1 MQDALT
7 LLRQLHRPR
16 LLIRAARAGLAD
28 YRRSIHLRR
37 SLGSEPPRRAGPAL
51 MRLIEIERGLNDAR
65 LQKCASYCVAR
76 HVEVLVAM
84 MGEAQMLR
92 PGV

>member
-7 LLRQLHRPR
+7 LLRKLRRPR

-28 YRRSIHLRR
+28 YRREVHLRR
-37 SLGSEPPRRAGPAL
+37 SLGTEPPRRAGPAL
-51 MRLIEIERGLNDAR
+51 IRLIEIETDLNDAR
-65 LQKCASYCVAR
+65 LRKCASYSVAR

-84 MGEAQMLR
+84 MGEAQLMR
-92 PGV
+92 PAA